1 LAVHPDALFRPLL
14 PVMVRINDC
23 NRCMGTCP
31 GWGTYFARYEVVFG
45 AVNIPI
51 VANDRAFC
59 LLTSEAK
66 LRHIGMQRR

>member
-1 LAVHPDALFRPLL
+1 
-14 PVMVRINDC
+14 MVRINDC
-23 NRCMGTCP
+23 KRCMGTCP
-31 GWGTYFARYEVVFG
+31 GWGTSFARYELVFG